1 MLAGPTKNHLLD
13 SHGDKASPERTRNDA
28 RSTSSG
34 PYATVMNRFDERGKR
49 DWLRRIRA
57 PMRMIHGLYES
68 LQREMED
75 DETRQGKELLGL
87 GLCSE
92 MEGLGLRSILVLV
105 IVWIWICCLVKLT
118 RCEINVVVA
127 VCGSL
132 AAPRMYRTGS
142 SVKKAR
148 LLSQFY
154 MISSSPDRLA
164 RYFRVSCSDRADSY
178 LVRSALLQC
187 KMIHFHG
194 AVRLSMVGWSSTIHG
209 LKSQQCGQ

>member
-13 SHGDKASPERTRNDA
+13 SHEDKASPERTRNDA

-34 PYATVMNRFDERGKR
+34 PYATIKNRYDERGKR
-49 DWLRRIRA
+49 DWLRRIR
-57 PMRMIHGLYES
+57 
-68 LQREMED
+68 EMED
-75 DETRQGKELLGL
+75 DETRQGRELLGL